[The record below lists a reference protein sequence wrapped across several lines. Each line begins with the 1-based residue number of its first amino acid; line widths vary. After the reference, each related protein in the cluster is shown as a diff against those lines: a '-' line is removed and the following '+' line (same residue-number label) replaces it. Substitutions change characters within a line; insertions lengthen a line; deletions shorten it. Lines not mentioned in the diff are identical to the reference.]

1 MKQSSTKSLQ
11 KSFSESILADYLELT
26 KPGITMLVLA
36 SMVIG
41 FILGSTSGIN
51 FILLFHAFIGTLLIA
66 AGTAAHNQFIERDLD
81 KLMVRTSKRPLPTER
96 IAPSHALLFSLSLL
110 LGGLI
115 YLVTLVNLAA
125 GLVSALTSVLYLAAY
140 TPMKRVNFSNVWIGA
155 IPGALPPVGGWAA
168 ATGNVIDPGMWVLF
182 GIVFLWQVPHVVAI
196 AWLCNDDYT
205 RAGFKMLPQNDES
218 GRLTALSVMACLILI
233 IPVSTLLYT
242 LGINT
247 IIYLIGAIL
256 SGLYFLW
263 FGIRFLMDR
272 NEVTAK
278 KLMFS
283 SLAYLPL
290 VWILIVADRLLIH
303 FFS

>member
-1 MKQSSTKSLQ
+1 MKSSSSKVLQ
-11 KSFSESILADYLELT
+11 RSFSDTIFADYLELT

-41 FILGSTSGIN
+41 FILGSSAGID
-51 FILLFHAFIGTLLIA
+51 FVMLFHAFIGTLLIA
-66 AGTAAHNQFIERDLD
+66 GGTAAHNQFIERDLD
-81 KLMVRTSKRPLPTER
+81 KLMVRTSKRPLPTDK
-96 IAPSHALLFSLSLL
+96 IAPSHALLFSLSMI

-115 YLVTLVNLAA
+115 YLIAFVNLAA
-125 GLVSALTSVLYLAAY
+125 GLVSAATSILYLAAY

-168 ATGNVIDPGMWVLF
+168 ATGTITDPGMWVLF

-196 AWLCNDDYT
+196 AWLCNEDYT
-205 RAGFKMLPQNDES
+205 RAGFRMLPKNDES
-218 GRLTALSVMACLILI
+218 GIRTAWYVMACLILI

-242 LGINT
+242 LQLNT
-247 IIYLIGAIL
+247 VIYLIGALL

-263 FGIRFLMDR
+263 FGIKFLQDR
-272 NEVTAK
+272 NKTTAR
-278 KLMFS
+278 KLMFG

-290 VWILIVADRLLIH
+290 IWVLIVADRLLIYW
-303 FFS
+303 FS